1 MRAFVAHLLERYG
14 TEEVRSWYF
23 EVWNEPDLHM
33 YGMDFWRGSF
43 EDYLQLYACSAR
55 VLKELDPALRKA
67 VASGRSTYESEPKM
81 QENWRPQGDS
91 NPCYRRE
98 RAVSWASRRWGLK
111 ADALVRCS
119 ARRVKQAPH
128 PR

>member
-67 VASGRSTYESEPKM
+67 VASGRSTYESEQKCKKTGVPKGI
-81 QENWRPQGDS
+81 RTPVTAVRGRCPGPLDDGD
-91 NPCYRRE
+91 
-98 RAVSWASRRWGLK
+98 
-111 ADALVRCS
+111 
-119 ARRVKQAPH
+119 
-128 PR
+128 